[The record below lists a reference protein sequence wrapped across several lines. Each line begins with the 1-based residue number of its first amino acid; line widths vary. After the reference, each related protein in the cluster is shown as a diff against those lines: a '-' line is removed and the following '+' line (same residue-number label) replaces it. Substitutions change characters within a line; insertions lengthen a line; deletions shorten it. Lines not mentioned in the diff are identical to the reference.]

1 MLKACLLEDL
11 DGLQKLGAL
20 GGSGEPMLKKLK
32 EEQVK
37 LAQRLLE
44 VELAQVLMF
53 QLVF

>member
-1 MLKACLLEDL
+1 MLKASLLEDL
-11 DGLQKLGAL
+11 HGLQEL
-20 GGSGEPMLKKLK
+20 GGPGEPMLKKLK

-37 LAQRLLE
+37 LVQRLLE